1 MTGAPSN
8 QRIEAPTAKD
18 VDLIARQLM
27 HAEALVREITGAEL
41 SGRLA
46 DLPLIQRVLDSGVV
60 EPEATCSLQALGMA
74 FGKVFVDNVPDDDF
88 WMVEDEYGRDPALR
102 YKDTTLLVF
111 PQTMISKRIED
122 GEGVDVSQLFVG
134 LRERVEEIRAENYP
148 GV

>member
-1 MTGAPSN
+1 MTGDPAN
-8 QRIEAPTAKD
+8 QCIEAPTAED

-60 EPEATCSLQALGMA
+60 EPESTYSLQALGMA
-74 FGKVFVDNVPDDDF
+74 FGKVFVDNVPDYDF

-122 GEGVDVSQLFVG
+122 GEGVDVRELFVR
-134 LRERVEEIRAENYP
+134 LRERVEEIRARNYP